1 MSLVFSLLLKMDA
14 QQAKAGLRE
23 LQGELGKSGTQAQ
36 VMATGAKA
44 AGGAVDGLGDK
55 AAGASGQ
62 IDALARAQTKAS
74 QTASVLQRS
83 NGAAAAS
90 MGNLV
95 ANFND
100 IGVML
105 AAGQNPLQLAIQQ
118 GTQITQ
124 VIGPMG
130 AAGAARALGGA
141 FLTMLS
147 PINLVT
153 LGVIGFGAAA
163 IQWLSGSSEEAVT
176 LEKRFSELLSAIDA
190 LDKANKRASMSATE
204 MRQEFGSAAPEMRQA
219 LIDLANIAKVD
230 AFEKLRASAGAMRE
244 EVLGRSF
251 WSSDDRSTESVAQ
264 DFLGLSNFYQQNRDA
279 AAVFVS
285 NLNVLRSTADESTR
299 LRAALDLKAQMEST
313 LGGYDRMNGA
323 QRQLYNGL
331 TELVFQMG
339 VLGVKAD
346 AAASGLDK
354 DLIARLGRAVGRG
367 EKAQAA
373 DTAAREELAILQQQA
388 AIRAADAQYGRDSA
402 RAALARLEAERHV
415 HAALVEASDA
425 SDALKQQL
433 LAAWDAANGLARARI
448 AAAIEDALSPAS
460 RLSAYLKAAAGWFG
474 QIQSDAAIA
483 AYNRDS
489 QDGSMVYG
497 GRGGDPRDFLPGGKK
512 DYSGRFVYRGPALD
526 EFNQP
531 KEAGGGGGAKA
542 EGDAVAELIKRLREE
557 QEVLRETDPVKK
569 EMLKYREQLAGASA
583 KERGEVEQLIRA
595 EQQLEAVRSAT
606 DFLSSTAA
614 DALDAL
620 IVRGESAIDVIKN
633 LARSLL
639 SAAAQAFMLGTGPLA
654 GLLGTSGSILSLL
667 IPGKAAGGEVA
678 AMASGGEVAAAMEN
692 ERRAVLS
699 SPARVSAMA
708 AGGQR
713 IAADARR
720 TPARNLAGF
729 RDARARDWN
738 GLITGPG
745 GPREDRIPT
754 WLSAGEY
761 VVNAAATAE
770 YRSVL
775 ERINSGQ
782 GLASGGPVGAGWRP
796 SGGSSSGRMTEGGA
810 GPVVLQVNVSGARG
824 NAEIEEMAFK
834 GAAKAIQAYDRQVL
848 PARLKGFSG
857 KSREVG

>member
-1 MSLVFSLLLKMDA
+1 MSLLFSLLLKMDA
-14 QQAKAGLRE
+14 QQAKAELRA
-23 LQGELGKSGTQAQ
+23 LQGELGKSGAQ
-36 VMATGAKA
+36 SQVLATGAKA

-55 AAGASGQ
+55 AAGAAGQ
-62 IDALARAQTKAS
+62 IDALARSKIKAAQ
-74 QTASVLQRS
+74 
-83 NGAAAAS
+83 AAAAMEKS
-90 MGNLV
+90 NRSAQASLGNLV

-163 IQWLSGSSEEAVT
+163 IQWLSGSSEEVVT
-176 LEKRFSELLSAIDA
+176 LEKRITDLQSAIDA

-204 MRQEFGSAAPEMRQA
+204 MRKEFGAATPEMRQA

-251 WSSDDRSTESVAQ
+251 WSANDRSTDSVAQ

-279 AAVFVS
+279 AAVFAS
-285 NLNVLRSTADESTR
+285 NLNILRNTADESLR
-299 LRAALDLKAQMEST
+299 LRAALDLKAQMEAT

-339 VLGVKAD
+339 LLGVKAD

-354 DLIARLGRAVGRG
+354 DLIARLGRAVARG
-367 EKAQAA
+367 EKDQGADRAAQ
-373 DTAAREELAILQQQA
+373 EELVLLQQQA
-388 AIRAADAQYGRDSA
+388 AIRAVDARYGRDSA
-402 RAALARLEAERHV
+402 NAALARLEAERQV

-425 SDALKQQL
+425 SDAMKQEL
-433 LAAWDAANGLARARI
+433 IAAWDAANGLARARI
-448 AAAIEDALSPAS
+448 AAAIEAALSPAS
-460 RLSAYLKAAAGWFG
+460 RLSGYLKAAAGWFG

-483 AYNRDS
+483 AFNRDS

-512 DYSGRFVYRGPALD
+512 SYSGRFVYRGPALD
-526 EFNQP
+526 EFNRP
-531 KEAGGGGGAKA
+531 KLNGGGGAKA

-557 QEVLRETDPVKK
+557 QEVLRETDPIKK

-583 KERGEVEQLIRA
+583 KERAEVEQLIRA
-595 EQQLEAVRSAT
+595 EQQLESVRAAT
-606 DFLSSTAA
+606 DFLSSSAA

-620 IVRGESAIDVIKN
+620 IVRGESAIDVIKG
-633 LARSLL
+633 LARALL

-654 GLLGTSGSILSLL
+654 GVLGTSGSLLSMVFG
-667 IPGKAAGGEVA
+667 GKADGGEVA
-678 AMASGGEVAAAMEN
+678 AMASGGARAAADT
-692 ERRAVLS
+692 RRM
-699 SPARVSAMA
+699 P
-708 AGGQR
+708 
-713 IAADARR
+713 
-720 TPARNLAGF
+720 
-729 RDARARDWN
+729 ARARAAGPRDMVGFREARAREWS
-738 GLITGPG
+738 GFITGPG

-761 VVNAAATAE
+761 VVNAPATAE
-770 YRSVL
+770 YRPVL

-782 GLASGGPVGAGWRP
+782 GLAAGGPVG
-796 SGGSSSGRMTEGGA
+796 SGGRISGRSGGGSLA
-810 GPVVLQVNVSGARG
+810 ADGSGPIVLQVNVSGARG
-824 NAEIEEMAFK
+824 NAEIEEMAYK

-848 PARLKGFSG
+848 PSRLKGFSG

>member
-1 MSLVFSLLLKMDA
+1 MSLLFSLLLKMDA
-14 QQAKAGLRE
+14 QQAKAELRA
-23 LQGELGKSGTQAQ
+23 LQSELGKSGAQ
-36 VMATGAKA
+36 SQVLATGAKA

-55 AAGASGQ
+55 AAGAAGQ
-62 IDALARAQTKAS
+62 IDALARSKIKAAQAS
-74 QTASVLQRS
+74 AAMEKSNRSAQASL
-83 NGAAAAS
+83 
-90 MGNLV
+90 GNLV

-100 IGVML
+100 IGVMM

-163 IQWLSGSSEEAVT
+163 IQWLSGSSEEVVT
-176 LEKRFSELLSAIDA
+176 LEKRITDLQSAIDA

-204 MRQEFGSAAPEMRQA
+204 MRKEFGAATPEMRQA

-251 WSSDDRSTESVAQ
+251 WSADDRSTESVAQ

-279 AAVFVS
+279 AAVFAG
-285 NLNVLRSTADESTR
+285 NLNVLRSTADESIR

-323 QRQLYNGL
+323 QRRLYNGL

-339 VLGVKAD
+339 LLGVKAD
-346 AAASGLDK
+346 AAASGMDK
-354 DLIARLGRAVGRG
+354 DLIARLGRAVARG
-367 EKAQAA
+367 EKDQGADRAAQ
-373 DTAAREELAILQQQA
+373 EELAILQQQA
-388 AIRAADAQYGRDSA
+388 AIRAVDAQYGRDSA
-402 RAALARLEAERHV
+402 AAALARLEAERQV
-415 HAALVEASDA
+415 HAALVDASGA
-425 SDALKQQL
+425 SDALKLEL
-433 LAAWDAANGLARARI
+433 LAAWDAANGLAQARI
-448 AAAIEDALSPAS
+448 AAAIEAALGPAS
-460 RLSAYLKAAAGWFG
+460 RLSGLLREAAGWFARV
-474 QIQSDAAIA
+474 SAEVAANQQLDQMKIEF
-483 AYNRDS
+483 S
-489 QDGSMVYG
+489 
-497 GRGGDPRDFLPGGKK
+497 PGGQ
-512 DYSGRFVYRGPALD
+512 ALKAYGSRSPVQTPSQKAL
-526 EFNQP
+526 EERNTP
-531 KEAGGGGGAKA
+531 KAVGGTSAGAGAAKA
-542 EGDAVAELIKRLREE
+542 ESNAVAELIKRLREE
-557 QEVLRETDPVKK
+557 QDVLRETDPVKK

-583 KERGEVEQLIRA
+583 KERLEVEQLIRA
-595 EQQLEAVRSAT
+595 EQQLEAVRSAA
-606 DFLSSTAA
+606 DFLSSSAA

-620 IVRGESAIDVIKN
+620 IVRGESAIDVVKN
-633 LARSLL
+633 LARALL

-667 IPGKAAGGEVA
+667 LPRRAAGGEVA
-678 AMASGGEVAAAMEN
+678 AMASGGQRIASDA
-692 ERRAVLS
+692 RR
-699 SPARVSAMA
+699 SPARAL
-708 AGGQR
+708 
-713 IAADARR
+713 
-720 TPARNLAGF
+720 TGF
-729 RDARARDWN
+729 REARARDWS

-761 VVNAAATAE
+761 VVNAAATAQ
-770 YRSVL
+770 YRPVL

-782 GLASGGPVGAGWRP
+782 GLASGGPVGSGWRTSGRS
-796 SGGSSSGRMTEGGA
+796 SGGSTGDIGSG
-810 GPVVLQVNVSGARG
+810 PIVLQVNVSGARG
-824 NAEIEEMAFK
+824 NAEIAEMAYN

-848 PARLKGFSG
+848 PSRLRGFSG